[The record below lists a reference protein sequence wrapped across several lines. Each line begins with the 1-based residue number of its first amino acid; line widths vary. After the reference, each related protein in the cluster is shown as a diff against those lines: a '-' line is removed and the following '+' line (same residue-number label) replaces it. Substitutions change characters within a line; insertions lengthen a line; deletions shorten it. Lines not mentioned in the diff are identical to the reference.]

1 MSNLNCIIPT
11 KEDIKRIKKYVDVGD
26 LTDVEI
32 RSAIYRVTEAFPGLS
47 ADELLNNKL
56 AEINSA
62 IAEVKN
68 EKMEKA
74 AEKAAEIGRAA
85 ESESAALR
93 EAAGRNLEEA
103 AEFIVG
109 RVVNH

>member
-1 MSNLNCIIPT
+1 MSL
-11 KEDIKRIKKYVDVGD
+11 E
-26 LTDVEI
+26 
-32 RSAIYRVTEAFPGLS
+32 AIERVTQVEQNSQERKTAAEAEARQIVADAERQGL
-47 ADELLNNKL
+47 ALLQQVRVDATKDGRKL
-56 AEINSA
+56 LQKAE
-62 IAEVKN
+62 
-68 EKMEKA
+68 EKA

-109 RVVNH
+109 RVVKH